1 VTSNGLHFQ
10 TWVTSMSKTIT
21 ATLGALL
28 LLSLSAPLALAHHSA
43 AMYDFTKNVWVSG
56 VVKDV
61 RVINPHMSLTLA
73 VPQSGGAAHDI
84 QFEGHSVNNFYRAG
98 WRPGLLK
105 AGDAIKVRYN
115 PRKDGA
121 DGGFVNGFVAAN
133 GQEVAFRVP
142 GAEGAAPPG
151 GAGAAH

>member
-1 VTSNGLHFQ
+1 MSN
-10 TWVTSMSKTIT
+10 TIT
-21 ATLGALL
+21 ATLGTLL
-28 LLSLSAPLALAHHSA
+28 VLLGAPLALAHHSA

-56 VVKDV
+56 VVKDI
-61 RVINPHMSLTLA
+61 RVINPHMSLTLE
-73 VPQSGGAAHDI
+73 VSAAAGTEHDI

-105 AGDAIKVRYN
+105 AGDKIKVRFN

-121 DGGFVNGFVAAN
+121 EGGFVNGFVAAN

-142 GAEGAAPPG
+142 GAEGAHASPG
-151 GAGAAH
+151 GSGAQR